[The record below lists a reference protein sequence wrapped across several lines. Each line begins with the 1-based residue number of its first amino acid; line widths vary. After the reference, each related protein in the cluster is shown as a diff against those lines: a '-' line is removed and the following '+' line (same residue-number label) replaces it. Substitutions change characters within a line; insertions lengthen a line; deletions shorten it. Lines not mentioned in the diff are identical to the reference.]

1 MTRHPRNEASCPA
14 TLPTAPVAAEIKLM
28 SSALTS
34 TKFNPSNHARHAEGA
49 GVNRKQK
56 FSRSENT
63 LLLGLKQIMG

>member
-1 MTRHPRNEASCPA
+1 MKLFAPA
-14 TLPTAPVAAEIKLM
+14 TLLTASVAAEIKIM

-34 TKFNPSNHARHAEGA
+34 TKFNPIQPNPSNHARHAKGA
-49 GVNRKQK
+49 EVNRKQK